1 MNKINHEPPILLQIM
16 KGEYYEHTLEI
27 LSMCC

>member
-16 KGEYYEHTLEI
+16 KSEYYEHTLEI